1 MAKVSDDQ
9 NAEDVSHRFH
19 VTVERRQVDQFS
31 KVVSR
36 NSGKETA
43 PSLRVPLTFPATWY
57 GLNEVQS
64 SITETVDQAIGPEQ
78 YVLLHLEQT
87 VEMLGQLEVDKTYT
101 LDIQVGAL
109 SKDRKFKVSAKVT
122 DMQGVPLASMT
133 SLFAVLN
140 SQEKQP

>member
-1 MAKVSDDQ
+1 MAQVSDDQ
-9 NAEDVSHRFH
+9 KGESVSHRFH
-19 VTVERRQVDQFS
+19 VTMDRRQVDQFN

-57 GLNEVQS
+57 GLKEVQS
-64 SITETVDQAIGPEQ
+64 SITETVDQAVGPEQ

-87 VEMLGQLEVDKTYT
+87 VEMFARLEVDKTYT
-101 LDIQVGAL
+101 LDIRIGAL
-109 SKDRKFKVSAKVT
+109 SKDRKIKVSAKVS
-122 DMQGVPLASMT
+122 DMQGVSLASMA

-140 SQEKQP
+140 SQEKRP